1 MKEITIA
8 IRVFFVLTVLT
19 GIVYPLL
26 ITVMAQVMFPHQA
39 KGSLI
44 REGGKVVGSSLI
56 GKHFDDPQYFWG
68 RPSATSP
75 EPYNAASSSGSN
87 LGPTNPD
94 LLSAIEERANALK
107 VVDPSNTNPIP
118 TDLVTASGS
127 GLDPHI
133 SIAAAEYQVSRV
145 ARERSMTEKDV
156 QALVV
161 QNSHGPNLGLFGER
175 VVNVLELN
183 LALDRANPKK

>member
-8 IRVFFVLTVLT
+8 LRVFLVLTVLT
-19 GIVYPLL
+19 GLVYPLL
-26 ITVMAQVMFPHQA
+26 IAGMAQVMFPHQA
-39 KGSLI
+39 NGSLI
-44 REGGKVVGSSLI
+44 REGDKVVGSSLI
-56 GKHFDDPQYFWG
+56 GQHFEDPQYFWG

-94 LLSAIEERANALK
+94 FLKAIEERINALK

-133 SIAAAEYQVSRV
+133 SIAAAEYQVYRV
-145 ARERSMTEKDV
+145 ARERSMSEQDV
-156 QALVV
+156 RTLVV
-161 QNSHGPNLGLFGER
+161 QNSHGPDLGLFGER

-183 LALDRANPKK
+183 LALDQANPKK